1 MPTPRTTSAVAAGQT
16 HSSEETRMNRRILPS
31 PLALPAL
38 IFALG
43 TAAAHAQ
50 GGQATLTATAADAT
64 GGVIPGAKATLI
76 DESTKTQRSVTAD
89 KGGNITFVAVTP
101 STYDIL
107 VSAPGFK
114 PTRENGIAVH
124 INDQLDLRNVV
135 LAVAANDVSVTVLSE
150 SGDITPTTSGEQSYT
165 LSDKQIQN
173 LNIESRSAI
182 ELLDL
187 IPGAANTG
195 NFTGTYNR
203 QQAGFGQNSSTYTV
217 NGNRFD
223 QVQIVSDGA
232 PVTDLNTA
240 GSAAV
245 TPNVDMIS
253 EAKVETS
260 AFSAVQP
267 NGPIVF
273 NTQTKSG
280 GDQFHG
286 EAYIQAR
293 NHVFDATDSYTKSLG
308 LPKANSSFYYGGFNV
323 GGPVLLPHSSFNHN
337 RDKLFFFVGTEITQQ
352 HVDLGPQGAIVPTAL
367 MRQGIFNASELNA
380 LSGGNYR
387 NFYIT
392 NTPCSGYAYAYTPY
406 CSGVTYAN
414 GYNGTVN
421 PAAIDPGA
429 QILINTLFPLPN
441 ADPSKNGEGYNLLTD
456 FITSDPRN
464 QEILKLDYALS
475 SRLHLSVRY
484 NHENENVPAPYGPY
498 NTINY
503 NTIPYPAAQEG
514 RNYSNSVNG
523 NFTATLSP
531 TLTNEL
537 SVSYTRFQQGIS
549 LNNLAAV
556 SRTGTSYPYANVY
569 PGSNILPNVVTS
581 YNHASNQ
588 IPGGE
593 APPFA
598 GIQNTTT
605 ITDGFTKKLG
615 AHLLQFGFYDVLAG
629 YNNLTTGSDNGT
641 ITDESATYGTNGA
654 TGNPNSAYQAIN
666 NTTGNEFSDLLVG
679 NISGYTQSSPNVMAH
694 MRNKRFDFY
703 GEDTWK
709 VNSRVTFNYGARL
722 NHIAWWYDTNGLI
735 SVFNPADYSASAPV
749 TAYSGMEDHATN
761 PAINISGRKP
771 LGFQFAPSAGF
782 AIDLDGRGGS
792 ILRGG
797 FGTNY
802 YVDPGINAYSAV
814 GAPPNLKIF
823 SYYASSAEPA
833 TGPVVTPLTLSS
845 VSSINPATNPGVV
858 YGSADPNDHAT
869 PVTYSWNLALS
880 HIFPG
885 QIHFETSYV
894 GNTTRHLNGYYA
906 TNLVP
911 LGSETIAK
919 DGGPYFGG
927 NYYQQLYR
935 PYASFGDID
944 YNTHNLGSNYHS
956 LQVTASRSK
965 GWANAW
971 LTYTFG
977 KALGD
982 TCEDAFNHGNCYGI
996 EPFDR
1001 SQAVNF
1007 SYYLILP
1014 DISAK
1019 YLGNH
1024 KVANGVLDGWKI
1036 SGIEQYGSGTPFTD
1050 VPQGGANHNEYGG
1063 NQVIGIYGTIPVPA
1077 GVLPNGQAYSA
1088 QSVGI
1093 SNDSV
1098 NGTPDEAAEPFITC
1112 DPRKG
1117 LKAHQ
1122 YFNPSCFASP
1132 NIGQN
1137 GTFKLPYIHG
1147 PYYFNDEIGV
1157 FKDFKVHEAQ
1167 KLEIRFQG
1175 FDFLNRAQDTYLQY
1189 DSSLYL
1195 GYAALNAPPTNASSA
1210 GVTTVRTGHRTVQ
1223 LEAKYY
1229 F

>member
-1 MPTPRTTSAVAAGQT
+1 MVRRSISRRSASLSVAFSALLLLSAPFVSTPAAWSQ
-16 HSSEETRMNRRILPS
+16 
-31 PLALPAL
+31 A
-38 IFALG
+38 
-43 TAAAHAQ
+43 
-50 GGQATLTATAADAT
+50 GQATLTGTVTDPT
-64 GGVIPGAKATLI
+64 GALIPGAKAVLINEASKTERSTL
-76 DESTKTQRSVTAD
+76 AD
-89 KGGNITFVAVTP
+89 KSGTVNFIAVP
-101 STYDIL
+101 PGTYDIL
-107 VSAPGFK
+107 VSATGFK
-114 PTRENGIAVH
+114 PTRENGVAVH
-124 INDQLDLRNVV
+124 INDQLDLRKLT
-135 LAVAANDVSVTVLSE
+135 LAIATNDQTVTVTSE

-165 LSDKQIQN
+165 ITDKQIQN

-203 QQAGFGQNSSTYTV
+203 QQAGFGQNGSTYTV

-240 GSAAV
+240 GAAAV

-280 GDQFHG
+280 GDHFHG

-293 NHVFDATDSYTKSLG
+293 NHIFDATDAYTKELG
-308 LPKANSSFYYGGFNV
+308 LPKAQSAFYYGGFNI
-323 GGPVLLPHSSFNHN
+323 GGPILLPHSSFNHN
-337 RDKLFFFVGTEITQQ
+337 RDKLFFFVATEITQQ

-367 MRQGIFNASELNA
+367 MRQGIFTTDELGA
-380 LSGGNYR
+380 LSGSNYR
-387 NFYIT
+387 NYYIT
-392 NTPCSGYAYAYTPY
+392 NTPCVGYAYAYTPY
-406 CSGVTYAN
+406 CTGVTYAN
-414 GYNGTVN
+414 NYAGTVN

-429 QILINTLFPLPN
+429 LILINSLFPLPN
-441 ADPSKNGEGYNLLTD
+441 ANPANNAQGYNLLTD
-456 FITSDPRN
+456 IVTSDPRN
-464 QEILKLDYALS
+464 QEVLKLDYNINERMHVSA
-475 SRLHLSVRY
+475 RY
-484 NHENENVPAPYGPY
+484 NHESENVPAPYGPY

-503 NTIPYPAAQEG
+503 NSIPYPASQEG
-514 RNYSNSVNG
+514 RNASDSING
-523 NFTATLSP
+523 NFTATISP

-537 SVSYTRFQQGIS
+537 SVSYTRFSLGIS
-549 LNNLAAV
+549 LNDVAAV
-556 SRTGTSYPYANVY
+556 SRSALNYPYANVY

-581 YNHASNQ
+581 YNHASSQ

-593 APPFA
+593 APPFS
-598 GIQNTTT
+598 GVQNTTT
-605 ITDGFTKKLG
+605 ITNGLTKKLG
-615 AHLLQFGFYDVLAG
+615 AHLIQFGFYDVLAS

-641 ITDESATYGTNGA
+641 ITDTTAAYGVNG
-654 TGNPNSAYQAIN
+654 GPSDPNNPNYFVNYEAIN
-666 NTTGNEFSDLLVG
+666 NSTGNEFSDLLVG
-679 NISGYTQSSPNVMAH
+679 NISGYTQSSQNVMAH
-694 MRNKRFDFY
+694 MMNKRFDFY

-709 VNSRVTFNYGARL
+709 VNSRLTFNYGARL
-722 NHIAWWYDTNGLI
+722 NHIAWWYDKNGLI
-735 SVFNPADYSASAPV
+735 SVFNPSAYDPTAPV
-749 TAYSGMEDHATN
+749 TAYSGMQDHATN
-761 PAINISGRKP
+761 PSINISGRKP
-771 LGFQFAPSAGF
+771 LSFQFAPSAGF
-782 AIDLDGRGGS
+782 AFDLDGRGNT

-797 FGTNY
+797 FGTND

-823 SYYASSAEPA
+823 SFYAAAAEPA
-833 TGPVVTPLTLSS
+833 SGPVITPLTLSS
-845 VSSINPATNPGVV
+845 VSTIDPATNPGVV
-858 YGSADPNDHAT
+858 YGSADPSDHAT

-880 HIFPG
+880 HVFPG
-885 QIHFETSYV
+885 AIHLETSYV

-911 LGSETIAK
+911 LHSETTAN

-935 PYASFGDID
+935 PYKSFGDIG

-982 TCEDAFNHGNCYGI
+982 TCEDAFVHSNCYGI
-996 EPFDR
+996 LPYDR
-1001 SQAVNF
+1001 SQAINF

-1014 DISAK
+1014 SISAK
-1019 YLGNH
+1019 HLGNH
-1024 KVANGVLDGWKI
+1024 KVVNGLLDGWRI

-1050 VPQGGANHNEYGG
+1050 IPQGGANHNEYGG
-1063 NQVIGIYGTIPVPA
+1063 NQVIGIYGTYLGSENPA
-1077 GVLPNGQAYSA
+1077 TAAKYGT
-1088 QSVGI
+1088 SVIGI

-1098 NGTPDEAAEPFITC
+1098 NGTPDEAAVPIVTC

-1122 YFNPSCFASP
+1122 YFNPSCFAAPSEGH
-1132 NIGQN
+1132 NGQ
-1137 GTFKLPYIHG
+1137 FQIPYIHG
-1147 PYYFNDEIGV
+1147 PNYFNDEIGV
-1157 FKDFKVHEAQ
+1157 FKDFKIKEAQ
-1167 KLEIRFQG
+1167 RLEVRFQG
-1175 FDFLNRAQDTYLQY
+1175 FDFLNRSVDTYQQY

-1195 GYAALNAPPTNASSA
+1195 GYTDLNAAPTNASTA

>member
-1 MPTPRTTSAVAAGQT
+1 MREHVTPSCGTATHLFEVEQMKFRTV
-16 HSSEETRMNRRILPS
+16 
-31 PLALPAL
+31 
-38 IFALG
+38 
-43 TAAAHAQ
+43 TAAAVFALCIFASNAFAQ
-50 GGQATLTATAADAT
+50 AGGATLTGTVTDPSGAA
-64 GGVIPGAKATLI
+64 VPGAKVTLT
-76 DESTKTQRSVTAD
+76 EAASGTRRSSVSN
-89 KGGNITFVAVTP
+89 GQGAVSFIGIP
-101 STYDIL
+101 ASTYTLDVTSKGYRTL
-107 VSAPGFK
+107 HQ
-114 PTRENGIAVH
+114 TGIAVH
-124 INDQLDLRNVV
+124 INDQLDLRNLT
-135 LAVAANDVSVTVLSE
+135 LAIAGNETSVTVTAE
-150 SGDITPTTSGEQSYT
+150 NGNVTPTTSGEQSYT
-165 LSDKQIQN
+165 ISSEQIQN

-203 QQAGFGQNSSTYTV
+203 QQAGFGQNASTYTV

-240 GSAAV
+240 GAAAV
-245 TPNVDMIS
+245 TPNVDMIA

-260 AFSAVQP
+260 AFSSVQP

-280 GDQFHG
+280 GNQFHG
-286 EAYIQAR
+286 EGYIQAR
-293 NHVFDATDSYTKSLG
+293 NHIFDATDAYTKSLG
-308 LPKANSSFYYGGFNV
+308 LAKANSSYYYGGFNI
-323 GGPVLLPHSSFNHN
+323 GGPLLFPHSSFNRG
-337 RDKLFFFVGTEITQQ
+337 RDKLFFFAGTEITQQ
-352 HVDLGPQGAIVPTAL
+352 HVDLGPQGGIVPTAL
-367 MRQGIFNASELNA
+367 MRQGIFTAAELNG
-380 LSGGNYR
+380 LSGGVYR
-387 NFYIT
+387 NFYVT
-392 NTPCSGYAYAYTPY
+392 NTPCTGYAYAYTPY

-421 PAAIDPGA
+421 PAAIDKGGL
-429 QILINTLFPLPN
+429 ILINSLFPLPN
-441 ADPSKNGEGYNLLTD
+441 ANPANNGQGYNLLTD
-456 FITSDPRN
+456 FVTSDPRN
-464 QEILKLDYALS
+464 QEVLKLDYNINE
-475 SRLHLSVRY
+475 RYHLSGRF

-498 NTINY
+498 NTVNF

-514 RNYSNSVNG
+514 RNASNSINVNL
-523 NFTATLSP
+523 TATLRP

-537 SVSYTRFQQGIS
+537 SVSYTRFRLGIS
-549 LNNLAAV
+549 LNDLAAV
-556 SRTGTSYPYANVY
+556 SRSKTGYPYPNVY
-569 PGSNILPNVVTS
+569 PGSDILPNVSTS
-581 YNHASNQ
+581 YTHAGNQ

-593 APPFA
+593 APPFS

-605 ITDGFTKKLG
+605 ITNGLTKQLG
-615 AHLLQFGFYDVLAG
+615 AHLIQFGFYDVLAG

-641 ITDESATYGTNGA
+641 ITDTTATYGTNGA
-654 TGNPNSAYQAIN
+654 TSDPTTSYQAIN
-666 NTTGNEFSDLLVG
+666 QSTGNEFADLLVG
-679 NISGYTQSSPNVMAH
+679 NISGYTQSSPNVMAN

-703 GEDTWK
+703 GADTWK
-709 VNSRVTFNYGARL
+709 VNSRITFNYGARL
-722 NHIAWWYDTNGLI
+722 DHIAWWYDTNGLI
-735 SVFNPADYSASAPV
+735 SVFNPAAYSASAPV
-749 TAYSGMEDHATN
+749 TAYTGLQDHATN
-761 PAINISGRKP
+761 PSIDPSGRKP

-782 AIDLDGRGGS
+782 AIDLDGHGDT

-823 SYYASSAEPA
+823 SFYASA
-833 TGPVVTPLTLSS
+833 GTPLTLAN

-869 PVTYSWNLALS
+869 PVTYSWNVALS
-880 HIFPG
+880 RVLPG
-885 QIHFETSYV
+885 AIHFETSYV
-894 GNTTRHLNGYYA
+894 GNSTRHLNGYYA

-911 LGSETIAK
+911 LHSETTAN

-927 NYYQQLYR
+927 NYYQQLHR
-935 PYASFGDID
+935 PYASYGDIG

-982 TCEDAFNHGNCYGI
+982 TCEDAFVHSNCYGI
-996 EPFDR
+996 LPYDR
-1001 SQAVNF
+1001 SQAINF

-1014 DISAK
+1014 SISAK
-1019 YLGNH
+1019 HLGNH
-1024 KVANGVLDGWKI
+1024 KVVNGVLDGWKI
-1036 SGIEQYGSGTPFTD
+1036 SGIEQYGSGTPFSD
-1050 VPQGGANHNEYGG
+1050 IPQGGANHDEYSG
-1063 NQVIGIYGTIPVPA
+1063 NQVIGIYGTYPASQVPA
-1077 GVLPNGQAYSA
+1077 SAAYGSDA
-1088 QSVGI
+1088 ISI

-1098 NGTPDEAAEPFITC
+1098 NGTPDEAAVPFVTC

-1122 YFNPSCFASP
+1122 YFNPSCLSAP
-1132 NIGQN
+1132 YEGHN

-1147 PYYFNDEIGV
+1147 PYYFNDEIGI
-1157 FKDFKVHEAQ
+1157 FKEFKFHDNNR
-1167 KLEIRFQG
+1167 LEIRFQG
-1175 FDFLNRAQDTYLQY
+1175 FDFLNRSQDTYLQY

-1195 GYAALNAPPTNASSA
+1195 GYASINAPPTNASAA

-1223 LEAKYY
+1223 LAAKYY